1 MPLRSL
7 YNSIPSYLG
16 IDTIGS
22 LCRKQER
29 IAKIKTGCFGLKP
42 ITDSAKTSGHLK
54 RLIREHKNGI
64 TSGLYAPK
72 APFNFVVL
80 SSKAD
85 DYKKARF
92 IAYGLVSYKRELT
105 NEAKSLLN
113 AIFSL
118 CPITSID
125 LCFDTPIKPN
135 IDAYKLISGYYRK
148 EQNTHYINAPTFYG
162 IDKIKLYDKAIKDS
176 LKAPLWR
183 IEFTLPINQP
193 LKYYEPP
200 IESIEV
206 VIRAVFVV

>member
-7 YNSIPSYLG
+7 YNSIPNYLG
-16 IDTIGS
+16 IDTIES

-29 IAKIKTGCFGLKP
+29 IARIKTGCFGLKP

-54 RLIREHKNGI
+54 RLIREHRDGI

-85 DYKKARF
+85 DYKKTRF

-148 EQNTHYINAPTFYG
+148 EQNTHYINKPNYYG
-162 IDKIKLYDKAIKDS
+162 IDKIKLYDKALHARLNS
-176 LKAPLWR
+176 SLWR

-193 LKYYEPP
+193 LRYYEPP
-200 IESIEV
+200 IEDMNEIIKS
-206 VIRAVFVV
+206 VF

>member
-16 IDTIGS
+16 IDTIES

-29 IAKIKTGCFGLKP
+29 IARIKTGCFDLVP
-42 ITDSAKTSGHLK
+42 LTDSAKASAHLK
-54 RLIREHKNGI
+54 RLIREHKDGV

-72 APFNFVVL
+72 APFNFAVIN
-80 SSKAD
+80 SKAD

-92 IAYGLVSYKRELT
+92 IAYGLASYKRELT

-113 AIFSL
+113 AIFTL
-118 CPITSID
+118 CPVTSID

-162 IDKIKLYDKAIKDS
+162 IDKIKLYDKAKKDG
-176 LKAPLWR
+176 LTAPLWR
-183 IEFTLPINQP
+183 IEFTLLINVA
-193 LKYYEPP
+193 LRLYEPP
-200 IESIEV
+200 IEEIQRIINEV
-206 VIRAVFVV
+206 TK